1 MPRRNEYLA
10 RNISVR
16 FSTPTPILSSMV
28 AVTVHDGASTIGG
41 NKIYVEEGGR
51 GVFLDFGKNYG
62 KYSAYFEEYLTHRET
77 RGIHDLL
84 MLGLLPPLDIYRPDL
99 IPADCPMDGTP
110 RPDLAAVLL
119 SHAHLDHAGCIG
131 YLDTSVPVIA
141 SPVTIAILK
150 GIQDTGSSSPDTD
163 IAYSA
168 SRARAGDRG
177 LLLRSD
183 RSSPY
188 RGRTF
193 HVTGA
198 ASEELLAFLAGRP
211 GQEARGARKFEPGVC
226 TDAACDLP
234 FRITA
239 HPVDHSIYGAV
250 GFILEGDATLAYT
263 GDFRLHGKSG
273 NRTSDFISHARDA
286 SVLITEGTRAGRP
299 GDTSEAE
306 VVETCRAVVEEST
319 GLVIAD
325 FSARNFERL
334 ESFAGIADATGRRLV
349 ITARDAY
356 MLHALRCADG
366 IARLTPDLAIYHEL
380 TDRSRRKWE
389 GEVVE
394 AQAAD
399 QYLDHTTIRDDPGS
413 YLLCFSFFDMKHL
426 LDIKPEGGT
435 YLYSACEA
443 FTEEM
448 AIDFFRLAKWLEF
461 FGMISA
467 GFSCS
472 ASGLTFDPRFHASG
486 HAPANDL
493 AAVIDRIDPDVLIP
507 VHTLDPGWFRE
518 RWDSAVIFADGEQR
532 EF

>member
-1 MPRRNEYLA
+1 PAL
-10 RNISVR
+10 
-16 FSTPTPILSSMV
+16 
-28 AVTVHDGASTIGG
+28 H
-41 NKIYVEEGGR
+41 
-51 GVFLDFGKNYG
+51 
-62 KYSAYFEEYLTHRET
+62 
-77 RGIHDLL
+77 
-84 MLGLLPPLDIYRPDL
+84 IYRPDL
-99 IPADCPMDGTP
+99 VPADCTVDRAP

-131 YLDTSVPVIA
+131 YLDTSVPVVA

-150 GIQDTGSSSPDTD
+150 GIQDTGSSSAETD
-163 IAYSA
+163 IVYSA
-168 SRARAGDRG
+168 SRTRDGGDRG

-193 HVTGA
+193 YATGPVR
-198 ASEELLAFLAGRP
+198 EELLAFLAGRP
-211 GQEARGARKFEPGVC
+211 GQKARGARKYEPGGC
-226 TDAACDLP
+226 AHTPCDLP
-234 FRITA
+234 FRIYA

-250 GFILEGDATLAYT
+250 GFLLEGDTTLAYT
-263 GDFRLHGKSG
+263 GDFRLHGKNG
-273 NRTSDFISHARDA
+273 RLTSDFVSRARDA
-286 SVLITEGTRAGRP
+286 SVLITEGTRAGRS
-299 GDTSEAE
+299 GEVSEAE
-306 VVETCRAVVEEST
+306 VAETCRAAVEESA

-356 MLHALRCADG
+356 MLHTLRCADG
-366 IARLTPDLAIYHEL
+366 IDRLTPDIAIYREL
-380 TDRSRRKWE
+380 TDHTRRRWE

-399 QYLDHTTIRDDPGS
+399 RYVEHTEIHDDPGS
-413 YLLCFSFFDMKHL
+413 YLLCFSYFDVKHL

-448 AIDFFRLAKWLEF
+448 AIDFQRLATWLEF
-461 FGMISA
+461 FGMASS
-467 GFSCS
+467 GFTCD
-472 ASGLTFDPRFHASG
+472 ASGLSFDPCFHASG
-486 HAPANDL
+486 HAPADDL
-493 AAVIDRIDPDVLIP
+493 AEVIDRIDPDVLIP
-507 VHTLDPGWFRE
+507 VHTLDPGWFSE
-518 RWDSAVIFADGEQR
+518 RWDAAVIVADGERR